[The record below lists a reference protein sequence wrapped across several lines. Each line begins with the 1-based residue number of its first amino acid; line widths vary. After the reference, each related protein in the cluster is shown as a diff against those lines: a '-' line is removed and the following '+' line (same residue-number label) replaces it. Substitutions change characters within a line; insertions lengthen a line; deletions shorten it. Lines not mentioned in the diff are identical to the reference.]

1 MNKTTE
7 TILIIGVIAVAAI
20 FLLKKS
26 TPVVT
31 TPVVSN
37 PKPSTG
43 TGVTGEINAG
53 ASLLNAGANLVNSF

>member
-7 TILIIGVIAVAAI
+7 TILIIGGIALVAI

-31 TPVVSN
+31 TPVTTI

-43 TGVTGEINAG
+43 TGVTGDINAG
-53 ASLLNAGANLVNSF
+53 ASLLNAGANLVNAF